1 MNAYY
6 SSTHAASSLIAEAHG
21 WVGTPFAPYAAL
33 KGVGVDCIHL
43 AAELYARTGAL
54 PDSTL
59 PFYNLDHSV
68 HHASSDLFPQIEAF
82 GRFLRVWDDKESD
95 DRELPDDPLALM
107 VGDLFCFRFGA
118 APFHLGVHLGQRL
131 FIHVMARR
139 TVMVS
144 TLEDSTW
151 RSRLVRIYRPTA

>member
-6 SSTHAASSLIAEAHG
+6 SDPHAEHSLIAEAEG

-43 AAELYARTGAL
+43 AAELYSRTGAL
-54 PDSTL
+54 PDFAL

-68 HHASSDLFPQIEAF
+68 HHPTSDLFPKIEAT
-82 GRFLRVWDDKESD
+82 GRFRRLWDDQDD
-95 DRELPDDPLALM
+95 DRALPDDPSALL
-107 VGDLFCFRFGA
+107 VGDLFCFRVGA

-131 FIHVMARR
+131 FIHVLARR
-139 TVMVS
+139 KVLVS

-151 RSRLVRIYRPTA
+151 RSRLLRIYRLTA